1 MKYGS
6 YIEYE
11 LECFIRSSAIL
22 RLDTNEYIEMPWKPF
37 KEIAISVKVLDN

>member
-1 MKYGS
+1 MKYGF

-37 KEIAISVKVLDN
+37 KEIAISVKV